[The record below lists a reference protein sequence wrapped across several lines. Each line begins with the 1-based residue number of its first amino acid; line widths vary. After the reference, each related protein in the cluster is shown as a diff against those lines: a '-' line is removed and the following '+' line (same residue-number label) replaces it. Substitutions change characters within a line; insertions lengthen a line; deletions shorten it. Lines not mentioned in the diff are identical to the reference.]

1 VRNSLRVAL
10 LGAVVVAVAVW
21 LIAIWVPAQHAN
33 QDDKWQVAGQHA
45 LVHLTLP
52 PSFQVYN
59 SAGMRIQVCGASSTV
74 RCFVSSGD
82 PSANVAAVRA
92 ALTPTSNG
100 PIRTT
105 CEETLLANSP
115 DSCSLLIPVPGSKL
129 VVDMFARAVPTNLP
143 IADWTYS
150 GTYANVHLGGR

>member
-1 VRNSLRVAL
+1 MRNSLRVAL
-10 LGAVVVAVAVW
+10 LGAVVTAVAVW
-21 LIAIWVPAQHAN
+21 LIAIWLPAQHAT
-33 QDDKWQVAGQHA
+33 QDAKWQAAGRLA

-52 PSFQVYN
+52 ATFHPYN
-59 SAGMRIQVCGASSTV
+59 NVGVRIQVCGTGPTV
-74 RCFVSSGD
+74 RCFVGSGD

-92 ALTPTSNG
+92 ALAPTSNG

-105 CEETLLANSP
+105 CETSLLANSP

-129 VVDMFARAVPTNLP
+129 VVDLFARADPSTLP
-143 IADWTYS
+143 VADWTYS